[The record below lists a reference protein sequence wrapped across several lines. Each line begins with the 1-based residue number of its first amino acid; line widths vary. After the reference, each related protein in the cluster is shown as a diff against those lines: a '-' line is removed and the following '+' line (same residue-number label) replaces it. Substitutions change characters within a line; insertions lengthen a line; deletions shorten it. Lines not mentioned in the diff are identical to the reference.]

1 MKTTFILPMPHRRI
15 DGFTLI
21 EILVVVVVGLVLAAG
36 SLVAFT
42 KIKEKANCV
51 RCAGQ
56 MRQIGAAAL
65 TRAGDNNGRIYTR
78 EEIGNSSYRSYDD
91 SLSLCQLLDPYLS
104 DKEIWMSPGAHP
116 RLAPFENS
124 YAWSRAGNLTDGPLA
139 TVANPGNTVLLW
151 NNHTFTMPSAKN
163 VPEGSNG
170 GPRNARSSLYY
181 YPWKSRTALNWLYLD
196 GRVETR

>member
-1 MKTTFILPMPHRRI
+1 MKTPFSISIPRQHDR
-15 DGFTLI
+15 GFTLI

-51 RCAGQ
+51 RCANQ
-56 MRQIGAAAL
+56 MRQIGGAAL
-65 TRAGDNNGRIYTR
+65 TRAGDNNGRVYTR
-78 EEIGNSSYRSYDD
+78 EEIGNSSFRVWDD
-91 SLSLCQLLDPYLS
+91 SLSLCQLLEPYLG
-104 DKEIWMSPGAHP
+104 DKQIWMSPGAHP
-116 RLAPFENS
+116 RLVPFENS
-124 YAWSRAGNLTDGPLA
+124 YAWSRASGITDGPLA

-170 GPRNARSSLYY
+170 GPRNANRSLYF